1 MPRFD
6 LTPLLELLAAG
17 PAVVLSGA
25 GCSTGS
31 GIPDYRGPDGSLRA
45 RTPMTWQEF
54 IRSPE
59 ARARYWS
66 RSAVGWPRIRD
77 ARPNPAHLAL
87 AELERVGVVR
97 GVITQNVDGLHQM
110 AGSRSVLELHGAL
123 HRVVCLD
130 CGETEDRSDLQLRLL
145 DRNPWVREASGPMA
159 PDGDAE
165 VAVAGSEHFL
175 VPGCLQCDGTMRPD
189 VVFFGENVPRER
201 VGRAWGLF
209 GQASLLLVVGSS
221 LTVFSG
227 RRFVLRARERGTPVV
242 LMNLGRTRCD
252 EDAHLKV
259 EAPVEE
265 VLPVV
270 ARNFPAPPM
279 SGP

>member
-1 MPRFD
+1 MPPFD
-6 LTPLLELLAAG
+6 PTPLLELLEAG
-17 PAVVLSGA
+17 PAVVLTGA

-45 RTPMTWQEF
+45 RTPMTFQEF

-123 HRVVCLD
+123 GRVVCLD
-130 CGETEDRSDLQLRLL
+130 CGGAEDRRDFQLRLL
-145 DRNPWVREASGPMA
+145 EGNPRIGEGSGAIA
-159 PDGDAE
+159 PDGDAD
-165 VAVAGSEHFL
+165 
-175 VPGCLQCDGTMRPD
+175 VPDSPFHEFRVPVCTDCSGTMKPD

-201 VGRAWGLF
+201 VGRAWSLLDE
-209 GQASLLLVVGSS
+209 ASLLLVVGSS
-221 LTVFSG
+221 LSVFSG
-227 RRFVLRARERGTPVV
+227 RRFVLRAREEGKPVV
-242 LMNLGRTRCD
+242 LVNLGETRCD
-252 EDAHLKV
+252 ADAALKV
-259 EAPVEE
+259 RGRVEDI
-265 VLPVV
+265 LPAV
-270 ARNFPAPPM
+270 ARALAAA
-279 SGP
+279 